1 MQHTT
6 YRHSLFTCLLILIG
20 LSGCNDFLGTKTKL
34 DFIVPPENTGRDVSY
49 VPVLPYFTGLQGPTA
64 VITGNDKLIYVVD
77 SAAQQL
83 ICFDEAGREQSR
95 MTVPGIRAVAQDRT
109 LDLIALGAEPLLE
122 DTGDTRTLATIYRI
136 SMKTGEYRLG
146 TDKIVKRIQRYL
158 QRPIQSF
165 DYTASFNG
173 IAILPDN
180 RYLITRSGP
189 GEDPTTGV
197 PFDAILLFDII

>member
-95 MTVPGIRAVAQDRT
+95 MTVPGIRRV
-109 LDLIALGAEPLLE
+109 LE
-122 DTGDTRTLATIYRI
+122 YPVLM
-136 SMKTGEYRLG
+136 SNPNHL
-146 TDKIVKRIQRYL
+146 RYS
-158 QRPIQSF
+158 R
-165 DYTASFNG
+165 
-173 IAILPDN
+173 ILPESTQ
-180 RYLITRSGP
+180 R
-189 GEDPTTGV
+189 
-197 PFDAILLFDII
+197 